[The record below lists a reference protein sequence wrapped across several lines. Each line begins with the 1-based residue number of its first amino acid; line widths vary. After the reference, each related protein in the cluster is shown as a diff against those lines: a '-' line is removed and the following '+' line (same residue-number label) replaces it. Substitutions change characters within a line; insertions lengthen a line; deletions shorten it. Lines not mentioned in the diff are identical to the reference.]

1 MFFQLL
7 IYLGIAVIGVI
18 VVYKHV
24 VKPFLLDAGVDVDVK
39 NVKTKHTKQLDKV
52 MKEHEK
58 VETSAEAVEESLEM
72 VKEIKDLSK
81 KIEET
86 EKKIEKIS

>member
-24 VKPFLLDAGVDVDVK
+24 VKPFLLDAGVDVK
-39 NVKTKHTKQLDKV
+39 NIKTKHTKQLDKV

-81 KIEET
+81 KIEKT
-86 EKKIEKIS
+86 EEKIKKIA